1 MTKQCSLENHQGGG
15 TLGSVF
21 IQSLRTMGTALGPW
35 QQSPPSWPPPAL
47 VPMGKGFLSAKK
59 TCPVFLLSVRP
70 HFSIPGL
77 QEYLPRWPQAHISKA
92 LTSLFLVPCPQG
104 WILPPARWHTPRP
117 KGWPGWGC
125 LWRMALVIRWS
136 LETGVGVPTAV
147 HVRCP
152 TVCDGS
158 RQWEEKNW
166 RAAAWFRD
174 DAGFL
179 YASIF

>member
-1 MTKQCSLENHQGGG
+1 MLVIWRVCCPELG
-15 TLGSVF
+15 LGSIRCV
-21 IQSLRTMGTALGPW
+21 Q
-35 QQSPPSWPPPAL
+35 
-47 VPMGKGFLSAKK
+47 VPE
-59 TCPVFLLSVRP
+59 RP
-70 HFSIPGL
+70 
-77 QEYLPRWPQAHISKA
+77 
-92 LTSLFLVPCPQG
+92 
-104 WILPPARWHTPRP
+104 PRP
-117 KGWPGWGC
+117 TEMQGPTWLCVPTGDCHLNKKE
-125 LWRMALVIRWS
+125 S